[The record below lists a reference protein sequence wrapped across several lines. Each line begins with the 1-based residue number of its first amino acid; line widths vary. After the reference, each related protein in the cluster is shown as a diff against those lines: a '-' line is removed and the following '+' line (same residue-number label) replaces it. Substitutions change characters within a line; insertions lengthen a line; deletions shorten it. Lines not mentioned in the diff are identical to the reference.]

1 MKIKSIALI
10 FLTTCIAMI
19 SLGALAQDRR
29 FGRDEFE
36 RRPHP
41 DAHYHPSMGW
51 LVPALIGG
59 ALIYEATQAANP
71 PAVVVQPAPQPANQ
85 YYPVQP
91 NQVQTPPVG
100 YHWEQIADA
109 NCNCQRVVLVQ
120 NR

>member
-1 MKIKSIALI
+1 MNIKSIAII
-10 FLTTCIAMI
+10 FLTTGIALI
-19 SLGALAQDRR
+19 SLGAQAQDRR

-51 LVPALIGG
+51 LVPAIIGG
-59 ALIYEATQAANP
+59 ALVYEATQAANT
-71 PAVVVQPAPQPANQ
+71 PAVVVQPAPQ

-91 NQVQTPPVG
+91 GQVQTPPAG